1 MRDSGIAVNTKE
13 TYFEY
18 GGIEIE
24 WLKSRD
30 PVLGAAIDEIG
41 HIYRPVIPDL
51 FAAMVSS
58 VVGQQISSKAHTTVW
73 NRILERFNP
82 LTPKTI
88 GSAAPEELQTCGIS
102 MRKTLCIKEIAKSIV
117 EGSLDPQQLHDL
129 PDDEVCKKL
138 TQIKGIGTWTAEML
152 MIFSMQRMDILS
164 WGDLAIQ
171 RGMRILYRH
180 RKITTK
186 LFNKYK
192 RRYSPYSSV
201 ASLYLWA
208 ISVKDP
214 GR

>member
-1 MRDSGIAVNTKE
+1 MRDSGIAVKTKE
-13 TYFEY
+13 KYFKY
-18 GGIEIE
+18 GGRETE

-41 HIYRPVIPDL
+41 HIYRTVIPDL
-51 FAAMVSS
+51 FTAMVHS

-82 LTPKTI
+82 LTPEI
-88 GSAAPEELQTCGIS
+88 INSAAPQDLQTCGIS

-117 EGSLDPQQLHDL
+117 EGSLDTEQLHSL

-171 RGMRILYRH
+171 RGLRILYRH